1 MTIDI
6 YFFPPSPPCR
16 AVMMLGRYIGVHFN
30 VKTVNVLK
38 GDQFKPSFK
47 KLNPQHTIPTIE
59 DNGFVLWE
67 SRSIMVYLVMKF
79 AKNDSLYPKDPE
91 KRGLV
96 EQRLYFDMGT
106 LFHNIGSYYGPVLLG
121 LADQPPE
128 QLLEP
133 LERSFSVLDIYLQDS
148 DFLVGNGL
156 TVADFSIVS
165 SVCTAKAVGF
175 DIGRYDNVAQWYER
189 CKKAMSKCGF
199 EDVNEAGANIFGG
212 FYKANLKS

>member
-47 KLNPQHTIPTIE
+47 KPILKLIQSLQLNPQHTIPTIE

-67 SRSIMVYLVMKF
+67 SRSIMVYLVMKY

-106 LFHNIGSYYGPVLLG
+106 LFHNIGSYY
-121 LADQPPE
+121 
-128 QLLEP
+128 
-133 LERSFSVLDIYLQDS
+133 
-148 DFLVGNGL
+148 
-156 TVADFSIVS
+156 
-165 SVCTAKAVGF
+165 AVGF

-189 CKKAMSKCGF
+189 CKNAMSKCGF